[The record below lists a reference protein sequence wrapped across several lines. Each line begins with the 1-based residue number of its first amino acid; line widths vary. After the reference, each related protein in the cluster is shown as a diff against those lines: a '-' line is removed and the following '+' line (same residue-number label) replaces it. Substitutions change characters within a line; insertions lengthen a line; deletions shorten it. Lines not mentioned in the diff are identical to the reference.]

1 MFRLFKLG
9 IALIGFAAFAWF
21 GVTVKLG
28 SQTLFQHL
36 RAISQTKESQELVEG
51 TREAAG
57 PLADDVRRKFQEG
70 TAGTA
75 KTAKTGKTGQTARTA
90 ETHTPD
96 AGAGPPEERV
106 SSADRQALHHLLRR
120 IDR

>member
-1 MFRLFKLG
+1 LFRLFKLG
-9 IALIGFAAFAWF
+9 VALIGLAAFAWF

-51 TREAAG
+51 TRQAAG
-57 PLADDVRRKFQEG
+57 PLADDVRRRFKEG
-70 TAGTA
+70 TADKQA
-75 KTAKTGKTGQTARTA
+75 
-90 ETHTPD
+90 PD

-106 SSADRQALHHLLRR
+106 SAADRQALHHLIRR
-120 IDR
+120 VDR

>member
-9 IALIGFAAFAWF
+9 VALIGFAAFAWF

-36 RAISQTKESQELVEG
+36 RAISQTKESQELVDG
-51 TREAAG
+51 TRQAAG

-70 TAGTA
+70 TAGTGKTT
-75 KTAKTGKTGQTARTA
+75 KTAER
-90 ETHTPD
+90 HPPD

-106 SSADRQALHHLLRR
+106 SSADRQALHHLIRR
-120 IDR
+120 VDR